1 MSSARVLPLR
11 LREPRTVLLV
21 LAYLALGSLV
31 ELAIVHYGFRSAGLE
46 DVYLVWRLGLWTFFI
61 PLLVILVLVFSL
73 LHLTRSFL
81 VAPREAAK
89 TRRARRAR
97 RTGGRRSVVAELTK
111 KIGYLGL
118 SALRSS
124 AVILLGL
131 SIAVMF
137 ALLTFYWL
145 EAFELS
151 GSLVKAFPPFHWF
164 ITGLSRLVDKLT
176 AVEKLSGA
184 IKKLVETSIKM
195 NNAVRSLAEALGE
208 ADPLYKYAFVQ
219 NLVAWSSGLSA
230 LLYRRPP
237 VLRRR
242 R

>member
-46 DVYLVWRLGLWTFFI
+46 DIYLVWKLGLWTFFV
-61 PLLVILVLVFSL
+61 PLLVTLVLTFSL

-81 VAPREAAK
+81 VAPRGAARG
-89 TRRARRAR
+89 RRARRAR
-97 RTGGRRSVVAELTK
+97 RAGGRRSVVAELTK

-124 AVILLGL
+124 AVVLLGL
-131 SIAVMF
+131 SMAVLV
-137 ALLTFYWL
+137 ALLTFYWP

-151 GSLVKAFPPFHWF
+151 GSLLKAFPPFRWL
-164 ITGLSRLVDKLT
+164 IMGISGLVGKLT
-176 AVEKLSGA
+176 AVEKFSKA
-184 IKKLVETSIKM
+184 VEWLVENSIKM
-195 NNAVRSLAEALGE
+195 NNAVRALAKALGG
-208 ADPLYKYAFVQ
+208 ADPLYKYAFLQ
-219 NLVAWSSGLSA
+219 NLVAWASGLSA

-237 VLRRR
+237 VLKRRR
-242 R
+242 